1 MCVVLALMPG
11 AVAWEKRLVKVEDGS
26 DAAKSVF
33 SSPDNVSP
41 APSGK
46 SATSGT
52 SVEVI
57 SNNERSWRELSL
69 PRPKNGISGRSRCRT
84 EAVTCGIRYEPTS
97 WMRYQ
102 SSCMWDTPPTAQNPS
117 TDTRPSTLVVRRLCG
132 DSEMCHSLFSA
143 RPNATPP
150 SGTILPIVGCRP

>member
-11 AVAWEKRLVKVEDGS
+11 AVAWENGLVKVEDGS

-41 APSGK
+41 APRGK
-46 SATSGT
+46 SAMSGT

-97 WMRYQ
+97 
-102 SSCMWDTPPTAQNPS
+102 DAVPVELHVGHPA
-117 TDTRPSTLVVRRLCG
+117 DRPESFHRHAPLDAGREAAVRRLG
-132 DSEMCHSLFSA
+132 DVPLVVQREAERDSA
-143 RPNATPP
+143 FGHDLADRR
-150 SGTILPIVGCRP
+150 V